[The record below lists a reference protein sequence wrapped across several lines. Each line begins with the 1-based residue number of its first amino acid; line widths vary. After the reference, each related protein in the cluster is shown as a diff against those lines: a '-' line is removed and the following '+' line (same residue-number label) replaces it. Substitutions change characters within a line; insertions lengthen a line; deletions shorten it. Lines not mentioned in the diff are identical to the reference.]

1 MKIRV
6 LLIAV
11 VLFAA
16 SAACTQ
22 KTCPTYAKKDVKDVK
37 TENVEKVRL

>member
-16 SAACTQ
+16 SACTQ

-37 TENVEKVRL
+37 TEKQDKVRL